1 MGHKEIEAEL
11 EAELAEVAASIGC
24 ELLECEFVGGVLRLT
39 LDRPGGVTLDDCQ
52 TVSKQV
58 SALLD
63 VADFGPG
70 KYVLEVSS
78 PGLDRKLYSARDYE
92 RFAGRQVRVTWRDPE
107 GARKQTVVGNLTGL
121 LRDAGAQVALVDS
134 ATGEEIRI
142 LLKYIELARLVPE
155 L

>member
-1 MGHKEIEAEL
+1 MGHKEIEAAL
-11 EAELAEVAASIGC
+11 ETELAEVAAGAGC
-24 ELLECEFVGGVLRLT
+24 ELLECEFAGGVLRLT

-52 TVSKQV
+52 TVSKQA

-78 PGLDRKLYSARDYE
+78 PGLDRKLYNARDYE
-92 RFAGRQVRVTWRDPE
+92 RYAGREVRITWRDPE
-107 GARKQTVVGNLTGL
+107 TARKQTVVGSLIGL
-121 LRDAGAQVALVDS
+121 LPEDEARVALVDS
-134 ATGEEIRI
+134 ATGEEITV

>member
-1 MGHKEIEAEL
+1 MGHKEIEAAL
-11 EAELAEVAASIGC
+11 ETELAEVAASAGC
-24 ELLECEFVGGVLRLT
+24 ELLECEFRGGVLRLT

-78 PGLDRKLYSARDYE
+78 PGLDRKLYNARDYE
-92 RFAGRQVRVTWRDPE
+92 RFAGRKVRITWRDPE
-107 GARKQTVVGNLTGL
+107 TARKQTVVGDLTGL
-121 LRDAGAQVALVDS
+121 LPGDEARVALVDS
-134 ATGEEIRI
+134 AIGEEITI
-142 LLKYIELARLVPE
+142 LLKNIELARLVPE

>member
-11 EAELAEVAASIGC
+11 ETELAEVAASAGC
-24 ELLECEFVGGVLRLT
+24 QLLECEFVGGVLRLT

-78 PGLDRKLYSARDYE
+78 PGLDRKLYGPRDYE
-92 RFAGRQVRVTWRDPE
+92 RFAGRQVRITWRDPE
-107 GARKQTVVGNLTGL
+107 TGRKQTVVGDLTGL
-121 LRDAGAQVALVDS
+121 LPEDGAEVALVDS

-142 LLKYIELARLVPE
+142 LLKYIELARLEPE

>member
-11 EAELAEVAASIGC
+11 ESELAEVAASSGC

-63 VADFGPG
+63 VADFGPS

-92 RFAGRQVRVTWRDPE
+92 RFTGRQVRVTWRDP
-107 GARKQTVVGNLTGL
+107 GSARKQTVVGDLTGL
-121 LRDAGAQVALVDS
+121 LPDDEAQVALVDS